1 MLEIN
6 GSTQPITFCFVFI
19 LHTKPFPIEIA
30 VSVEGFACFVCMDL
44 LQLTNTCGL
53 QEGKSFN
60 FNGNFNGKR
69 LGVLELNKN

>member
-1 MLEIN
+1 MAVLN
-6 GSTQPITFCFVFI
+6 RSLFVLI

-60 FNGNFNGKR
+60 FNANFNGKG
-69 LGVLELNKN
+69 LGVKDKNKK